1 MATSFGTD
9 RVKVVFKESIDLL
22 TVDMFATVLEFF
34 GSLYRTPTPRAMV
47 VTPSDSRTARELRL
61 QLQAWQ
67 KEGALEAWSHAT

>member
-1 MATSFGTD
+1 MATSIDTE
-9 RVKVVFKESIDLL
+9 RVKIAFKESIDLL

-47 VTPSDSRTARELRL
+47 VTPSDPRKAQKLKL
-61 QLQAWQ
+61 QLQAWH